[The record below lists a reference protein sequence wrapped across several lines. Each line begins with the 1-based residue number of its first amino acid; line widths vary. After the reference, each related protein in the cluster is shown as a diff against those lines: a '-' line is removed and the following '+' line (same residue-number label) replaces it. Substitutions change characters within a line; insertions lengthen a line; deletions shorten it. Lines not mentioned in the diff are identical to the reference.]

1 MDGSDPGAGRRIVIV
16 GNGMAGIRLV
26 EELLQAGCP
35 GRSITVLGAEQGG
48 AYNRIMLTP
57 LLAGERDK
65 DAVITHPPSW
75 YVEREVTLVG
85 GAAVTAIDRAARIVS
100 TASGQSYPY
109 DRLVLATGSLPIMLP
124 LPGRELAG
132 LRTYRDMA
140 DTEALTEAAARGGH
154 AIVIGGGLLGLEAA
168 NGLARRGMSVTVVH
182 LLGTLME
189 RQLDEEAG
197 TMLRRSLEARGIA
210 FHMPAVTSE
219 LLGTDRIEAVTFK
232 DGTTLPADLVVMAVG
247 IRPEVTLARATG
259 LACNRG
265 VLVDDAMV
273 TDDPAIL
280 AVGECVEHRGVCYGL
295 VAPLYDQAKVA
306 AQGVMGG
313 SPAYAGSV
321 TATGLKVTGVDLFS
335 AGDFAL
341 KPGRHPIVLRDRL
354 HDGYRKLVLEED
366 RLVGAVLV
374 GDVSDGPWYAQL
386 IREGQ
391 PLGSLRADLIFGRAY
406 AEAA

>member
-1 MDGSDPGAGRRIVIV
+1 MDGFDPGPGRRVVVV

-35 GRSITVLGAEQGG
+35 GRSITVLGAEHGG

-75 YVEREVTLVG
+75 YAERGVHLTG
-85 GAAVTAIDRAARIVS
+85 GQAVTSIDREARIVS

-140 DTEALTEAAARGGH
+140 DTEALTEAAGRGGH

-168 NGLARRGMSVTVVH
+168 NGLSRRGMQVTVVH

-197 TMLRRSLEARGIA
+197 AMLRRSLEARGIA

-247 IRPEVTLARATG
+247 IRPEVTLARAAG

-265 VLVDDAMV
+265 VLVDDGMV

-306 AQGVMGG
+306 AQNVMGA
-313 SPAYAGSV
+313 SAAYAGSV

-335 AGDFAL
+335 AGDFAV
-341 KPGRHPIVLRDRL
+341 KPGRHPIVLRDRPR
-354 HDGYRKLVLEED
+354 DSYRKLVVEED

-391 PLGSLRADLIFGRAY
+391 PLGPLRTDLIFGRAY